1 MTSVEDCS
9 IYKLKYG
16 MPTSIKCTCNYNVTP
31 VYLAS
36 YLYSLVF
43 IYMLMVLLV
52 YLYSVGSVTRFPVER
67 QYTL

>member
-1 MTSVEDCS
+1 M
-9 IYKLKYG
+9 
-16 MPTSIKCTCNYNVTP
+16 
-31 VYLAS
+31 YLAS

-52 YLYSVGSVTRFPVER
+52 YLYSVASVTRFPVER